1 MRYNA
6 PGKHVPARAH
16 GVSMPRREESE
27 REGGAPPHG
36 AAGRRRDIIF
46 RNIINIFNII
56 YKFYN
61 SGYVA
66 S

>member
-1 MRYNA
+1 
-6 PGKHVPARAH
+6 
-16 GVSMPRREESE
+16 MPRREESK

-36 AAGRRRDIIF
+36 AAGGAEADIIF
-46 RNIINIFNII
+46 RKIINIFNII

>member
-1 MRYNA
+1 
-6 PGKHVPARAH
+6 
-16 GVSMPRREESE
+16 MPRREESE
-27 REGGAPPHG
+27 REGGAPT
-36 AAGRRRDIIF
+36 AAPAAAPDIIF
-46 RNIINIFNII
+46 RKIINIFNII